1 MNTEARLLLAVTLMI
16 GVIFG
21 TQLLFPTPEPVPVPA
36 DSTATG
42 AAPLP
47 DLGPDMG
54 AGAGETAAPSG
65 AADALGV
72 GTEAAA
78 ATDPDGVAPGGTDD
92 AIAPAPVQV
101 EPREI
106 VVAGPLWEYRFTNVG
121 ARLLEA
127 TLPQFDD
134 LAHDGRPAVQLV
146 PEGAT
151 AMGRRVVVGQD
162 TLDLREFGFASDA
175 PSRVEVEAGGD
186 PVSIDFGYRNPA
198 GTFTVDVT
206 YTFDPDEYVVDVDT
220 RISGVDRPLLL
231 TSLGDGI
238 AYAEADSVQ
247 EARTMAY
254 VTNGIESGIDQR
266 QLNRVDAAELA
277 DGPFLWTAIKS
288 KYFVVALLPGAGGA
302 AAEDGL
308 AQTPPSTIG
317 GVLVTPTPEPHRAEV
332 EAAMVADAS
341 GLVEYRMYVGPQE
354 YSRLKAIG
362 DDFQEVNPYGWAF
375 FRAVVRPFVGVIV
388 AILNWTHNTLG
399 VGYGWVLILFGIALR
414 IMLWP
419 LNAKAMRAQ
428 IRNMAVQPLVKEIQ
442 TKYKNDKEKQQQELM
457 RLYKEHGFNPV
468 AGCLPMLLPW
478 PILIALFF
486 VFQNAIELRGV
497 PFWWL
502 PDLSAK
508 DPFFILPAMLAL
520 SMFLIQWITYKSM
533 PQDNPQMKMMM
544 WFMPIFLGVIF
555 LNFPSGLNLY
565 YASMNVATLPQQIL
579 IANERKKVQPIQP
592 GGARGSGSSGGGS
605 GNGGGGG
612 GGGRK
617 GGKRKKAR
625 SRG

>member
-21 TQLLFPTPEPVPVPA
+21 TQILFPSPEPVPVPA
-36 DSTATG
+36 DSAATE
-42 AAPLP
+42 ASAPALP
-47 DLGPDMG
+47 DLGDS
-54 AGAGETAAPSG
+54 TAPVSG
-65 AADALGV
+65 V
-72 GTEAAA
+72 EAAA
-78 ATDPDGVAPGGTDD
+78 DPTAMVGADPAPTDPSGVDPADATEQVQAAP
-92 AIAPAPVQV
+92 PQVQ
-101 EPREI
+101 PREI
-106 VVAGPLWEYRFTNVG
+106 VVAGPLYEYRFSNIG
-121 ARLLEA
+121 ARLLTA
-127 TLPQFDD
+127 TLPEFDD
-134 LAHDGRPAVQLV
+134 LAHDGRPPVQLV

-151 AMGRRVVVGQD
+151 VMGRRLVIGQD
-162 TLDLREFGFASDA
+162 TLDLRELGFSSDA
-175 PSRVEVEAGGD
+175 PDRVEVGEDVG
-186 PVSIDFGYRNPA
+186 PVSVDFTYRNPA
-198 GTFTVDVT
+198 GSFTLDVT
-206 YTFDPDEYVVDVDT
+206 YTFEADSYVVDVET

-238 AYAEADSVQ
+238 AYAEADSTQ

-254 VTNGIESGIDQR
+254 VTNGVDGGIDQR
-266 QLNRVDAAELA
+266 QLDKVDAAALV
-277 DGPFLWTAIKS
+277 DGPFVWTAIKS
-288 KYFVVALLPGAGGA
+288 KYFVIAMLPGAEQSGEA
-302 AAEDGL
+302 L
-308 AQTPPSTIG
+308 TQTPLNYVG
-317 GVLVTPTPEPHRAEV
+317 GIVVTPTELPHRAGI

-354 YSRLKAIG
+354 YGRLKALG
-362 DDFQEVNPYGWAF
+362 NDFQEVNPYGWAF
-375 FRAVVRPFVGVIV
+375 FRAVVRPFVGAIV

-399 VGYGWVLILFGIALR
+399 VGYGWVLILFGVALR

-442 TKYKNDKEKQQQELM
+442 TKYKDDKEKQQQELM

-497 PFWWL
+497 PFLWL

-508 DPFFILPAMLAL
+508 DPLFLLPAMLAL

-565 YASMNVATLPQQIL
+565 YASMNVATLPQQVL
-579 IANERKKVQPIQP
+579 IANERKKVKPLQP
-592 GGARGSGSSGGGS
+592 GGSRPPGGDSGGDGK
-605 GNGGGGG
+605 
-612 GGGRK
+612 K

>member
-21 TQLLFPTPEPVPVPA
+21 TQILFPSPEPNPVPA
-36 DSTATG
+36 DSTATQP
-42 AAPLP
+42 ASPSLP
-47 DLGPDMG
+47 DLGDSSAAVSGGQTPGGPAGAMG
-54 AGAGETAAPSG
+54 ADPAPTDPAGVDP
-65 AADALGV
+65 ADAGV
-72 GTEAAA
+72 PAQA
-78 ATDPDGVAPGGTDD
+78 
-92 AIAPAPVQV
+92 APVQA
-101 EPREI
+101 REI
-106 VVAGPLWEYRFTNVG
+106 VVAGPMWEYRFSNIG
-121 ARLLEA
+121 ARLLAA
-127 TLPQFDD
+127 TLPEFDD
-134 LAHDGRPAVQLV
+134 LAHDGRPPVQLV

-151 AMGRRVVVGQD
+151 VMGRRLVIGQD
-162 TLDLREFGFASDA
+162 TLDLREIGFASEA
-175 PSRVEVEAGGD
+175 PDRVEVSEGEG
-186 PVSIDFGYRNPA
+186 PVSIDFTYRNPA
-198 GTFTVDVT
+198 GSFTVDVT
-206 YTFDPDEYVVDVDT
+206 YTFDPDEFLVDVDT
-220 RISGVDRPLLL
+220 RITGVDRPLLL

-238 AYAEADSVQ
+238 AYAEADSTQ

-254 VTNGIESGIDQR
+254 VTNGVESGIDQR
-266 QLNRVDAAELA
+266 QLDKVDAAELV
-277 DGPFLWTAIKS
+277 DGPFVWTAIKS
-288 KYFVVALLPGAGGA
+288 KYFVIALLPGAEQNEEA
-302 AAEDGL
+302 L
-308 AQTPPSTIG
+308 TQTPPSYVG
-317 GVLVTPTPEPHRAEV
+317 GIVVTPTALPHRAGI
-332 EAAMVADAS
+332 EAGMVADAS

-354 YSRLKAIG
+354 YGRLKALG
-362 DDFQEVNPYGWAF
+362 NDFQEVNPYGWAF
-375 FRAVVRPFVGVIV
+375 FRAVVRPFVGAIV

-428 IRNMAVQPLVKEIQ
+428 IRNMAVQPLVKELQ

-497 PFWWL
+497 PFLWL

-508 DPFFILPAMLAL
+508 DPLFILPAMLAL

-579 IANERKKVQPIQP
+579 IANERKKVKPLQP
-592 GGARGSGSSGGGS
+592 GGSRPSGGGS
-605 GNGGGGG
+605 GGGGKK
-612 GGGRK
+612 GGRQ
-617 GGKRKKAR
+617 KKAR
-625 SRG
+625 SRS